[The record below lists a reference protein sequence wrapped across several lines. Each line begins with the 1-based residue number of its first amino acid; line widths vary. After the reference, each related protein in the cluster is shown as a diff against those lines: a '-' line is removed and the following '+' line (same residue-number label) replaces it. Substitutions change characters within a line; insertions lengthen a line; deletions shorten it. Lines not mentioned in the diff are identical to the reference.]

1 MGHDGPK
8 SLPELQSHDARKGGR
23 GEAKVHRPI
32 STAPPPHP
40 VVSKLKCT
48 GAQPSR
54 RHRAPD
60 WVRLSQELSDNEMRK
75 SMSLPLL
82 LGNKDRHKLWRE
94 RPWRR
99 GEGAQQAR
107 FAPVDALAGKAPGP
121 PKRFVTP
128 PHMLYADETMKRL
141 TEEGGV
147 VPEWGEDLDGLLE
160 REDARMRKL
169 THPTRRGARGK
180 DSDPNSNREGNWDRT
195 TMMSGGHAPRS
206 TNPSRP
212 TLRP

>member
-1 MGHDGPK
+1 MMPNPVLRMSLMEAMDMPDHVALNTRFDPMPK
-8 SLPELQSHDARKGGR
+8 SWDEIVGW
-23 GEAKVHRPI
+23 
-32 STAPPPHP
+32 TADH
-40 VVSKLKCT
+40 
-48 GAQPSR
+48 
-54 RHRAPD
+54 
-60 WVRLSQELSDNEMRK
+60 
-75 SMSLPLL
+75 
-82 LGNKDRHKLWRE
+82 
-94 RPWRR
+94 
-99 GEGAQQAR
+99 
-107 FAPVDALAGKAPGP
+107 ALDLMTHFPGDESW
-121 PKRFVTP
+121 
-128 PHMLYADETMKRL
+128 DETMKRL

-169 THPTRRGARGK
+169 THPTRSGARGK